1 MAWTCM
7 FLHLPEMLQM
17 GPVSGI
23 YNRAETFQASYAPLP
38 LPLPR
43 HRLAALPKRKL
54 EPQSDGGGL

>member
-23 YNRAETFQASYAPLP
+23 YNRAETFQASDAPLP
-38 LPLPR
+38 L
-43 HRLAALPKRKL
+43 HRLAALLKRKL